1 MTPPGKPPR
10 PSPPAAA
17 QLEIFVSQR
26 RLRKLANF
34 EVVTMQRAAG
44 RQEVAFNSRP
54 FVLCGLPIRRP
65 PKQVL
70 EYTRQNGRF
79 FLNVTGHP
87 RFGLPFGQDR
97 LIPIWVATLALRQGD
112 RVIRFQTASE
122 ILDTFGLAKDGKTY
136 RRLVEGFKRVFAATI
151 FFGTEQQRDKAVF
164 VDWGRFHFF
173 DRMQVWFT
181 RQLEQPP
188 LPAEDFQNLVV
199 LSEQFWTEIQTHPIP
214 VDLNVVRALADS
226 PGNLD
231 FYMWL
236 AWRCWTADAARER
249 IPLFGEAGLVH
260 QLGTPDYTRE
270 RRFRQRVAEWLAI
283 VRALWP
289 QCPVTLAK
297 DKEHLVLR
305 RSRAIQGRSFPPRV
319 VEN

>member
-1 MTPPGKPPR
+1 VKPPGKAPPKGR
-10 PSPPAAA
+10 PPSA
-17 QLEIFVSQR
+17 EIEIWVSRR
-26 RLRKLANF
+26 RLRKLAGF
-34 EVVTMQRAAG
+34 EVVTMKRAAG
-44 RQEVAFNSRP
+44 RQDLAFNSRP

-79 FLNVTGHP
+79 FLNITGHP

-112 RVIRFQTASE
+112 RIIRFESAAE

-151 FFGTEQQRDKAVF
+151 FFGTEQQRDQAVL

-181 RQLEQPP
+181 REVEQRH
-188 LPAEDFQNLVV
+188 LPGEDFQNVIV
-199 LSEQFWTEIQTHPIP
+199 LSEQFWKELQAHPIP

-236 AWRCWTADAARER
+236 AWRCWTAGEADER

-260 QLGTPDYTRE
+260 QLGTPEYTRE
-270 RRFRQRVAEWLAI
+270 RRFRQRVSQWVSI

-289 QCPVTLAK
+289 QCPAALAEDK
-297 DKEHLVLR
+297 DHLLIR
-305 RSRAIQGRSFPPRV
+305 PSRAIQRRSSPQEP
-319 VEN
+319 VED